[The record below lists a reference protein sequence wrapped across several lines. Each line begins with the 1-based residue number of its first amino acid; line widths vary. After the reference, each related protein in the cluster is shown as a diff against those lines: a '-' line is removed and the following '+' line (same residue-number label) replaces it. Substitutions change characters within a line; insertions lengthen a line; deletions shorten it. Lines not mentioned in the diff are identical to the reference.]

1 MPSNQNEKMVVLRIS
16 AMKEDLME
24 MGGPEPGSH
33 YNSKMLWNN
42 YIFSKELLIVDIHT
56 ILLRCIITVTFG
68 RQRNSILY
76 NSDDKKLT

>member
-1 MPSNQNEKMVVLRIS
+1 MPSNLNEKMVVLRIS

-33 YNSKMLWNN
+33 YNSKMLWNY